1 VHDDLKTL
9 VALSPG
15 DGRVNGTERY
25 VIDADGQTVLA

>member
-15 DGRVNGTERY
+15 DGRVDGTERH